1 MKKFRNLRMGFTMV
15 EVVLVLVILGVL
27 AAIAIPKIASTT
39 DDARIARIKHDM
51 EEVVAALEQYQL
63 NNGSIEDKSI
73 TDVVRANDS
82 LWFIAPDGALA
93 SRFTTKGFF
102 GKSTTEEEFEKMGD
116 VHPCAMIHLRQMPDY
131 GAGLEMVV
139 SEEGECAKLRRLFPV
154 SEDGT
159 YNHPAVLQRV
169 LPFQGI

>member
-51 EEVVAALEQYQL
+51 EEVVAALEQSQL
-63 NNGSIEDKSI
+63 LNDNSRI
-73 TDVVRANDS
+73 TDVVHVNDS
-82 LWFIAPDGALA
+82 LWFITPDGTLA
-93 SRFTTKGFF
+93 SRFTNKGFF
-102 GKSTTEEEFEKMGD
+102 GKSTTEEAFEKMGD
-116 VHPCAMIHLRQMPDY
+116 VQPCAGMYLRQMSDY
-131 GAGLEMVV
+131 DGVRLVMGI

-159 YNHPAVLQRV
+159 YNHPAILQKTI
-169 LPFQGI
+169 PFQGI